1 MKERN
6 FLKSGF
12 VGNTSLLTQ
21 EAQSQ
26 NGESRGL
33 EKAFRNHRLHCTLVG
48 FKIISD
54 YYFK

>member
-33 EKAFRNHRLHCTLVG
+33 ERHSGTTDFTVLW
-48 FKIISD
+48 
-54 YYFK
+54 

>member
-1 MKERN
+1 MKEHN

-12 VGNTSLLTQ
+12 VRNTSLLTQ